1 MAGLIGCETPY
12 PALSKKSCDWLIV
25 MTIFVIG
32 PEGSGKTVLLAMLS
46 RYVAAERKDLVLEPV
61 DRSAGQYVVA
71 ALAALE
77 AGDWPPSTR
86 QGQLQPFHWRFGSR
100 DAPLHEIVLF
110 DAAGQDLR
118 QTLLE
123 SNPTILT
130 DSQRTIRAACDKAD
144 VLVYLLDLDGFLRTK
159 DHNLRDEHAW
169 MFRTFL
175 TNPEWRKKVRMVA
188 LAKADLY
195 KDMLASASDRSSE
208 NSRVR
213 ELVKTQLP
221 KDYTLDHIVDAE
233 LEVSFFA
240 VASVT
245 TRTTLGTDGAPIPVP
260 VTPLTPLGLDN
271 LTAALLNAA
280 KCLEQE
286 KARAARMRLRKA
298 TLWVLAVICVC
309 WIIVK
314 KVPCRNCQSSG
325 VVRCQKCVGKGA
337 VEFSVSEDCEACD
350 GTGKRFGVL
359 KCNPCDG
366 KGKILR
372 TNLVPCGKCKASGR
386 EQCQICHGEKKHV
399 WWKK

>member
-1 MAGLIGCETPY
+1 
-12 PALSKKSCDWLIV
+12 

-86 QGQLQPFHWRFGSR
+86 QGKLQPFHWRFGSR

-169 MFRTFL
+169 MFKTFL
-175 TNPEWRKKVRMVA
+175 TSPEWRKKLRMVA

-195 KDMLASASDRSSE
+195 KDMLASASDGSSE

-213 ELVKTQLP
+213 ELVKGQLP

-233 LEVSFFA
+233 MKVSFLA

-245 TRTTLGTDGAPIPVP
+245 TKTTLGTDGSPIRVP
-260 VTPLTPLGLDN
+260 VTPLTSVGLDN
-271 LTAALLNAA
+271 LTAALLSAA
-280 KCLEQE
+280 K
-286 KARAARMRLRKA
+286 KAAFMRLVKA
-298 TLWVLAVICVC
+298 TLLVVVAVMCVYGIGVL
-309 WIIVK
+309 

-325 VVRCQKCVGKGA
+325 VVGCQKCVGKGA
-337 VEFSVSEDCEACD
+337 IEFSVSEDCEACD

-366 KGKILR
+366 RGKIQR
-372 TNLVPCGKCKASGR
+372 TNLVPCGKCKSSGR
-386 EQCQICHGEKKHV
+386 EQCPICHGEKKHV

>member
-1 MAGLIGCETPY
+1 MDVGFKTPN
-12 PALSKKSCDWLIV
+12 PALSKRSRDGLII

-61 DRSAGQYVVA
+61 ERSAGQYIVA

-77 AGDWPPSTR
+77 DGDWPPSTR

-123 SNPTILT
+123 SNAAILT
-130 DSQRTIRAACDKAD
+130 DNQRSIRAACNQAD
-144 VLVYLLDLDGFLRTK
+144 VLLYLLDLDGFLRTK
-159 DHNLRDEHAW
+159 AHNLRDEHAW

-175 TNPEWRKKVRMVA
+175 TRPEWRKKLRMVA

-195 KDMLASASDRSSE
+195 KDMLGSAADHSSE

-213 ELVKTQLP
+213 GLVKRQLP

-233 LEVSFFA
+233 MQVSFFA

-245 TRTTLGTDGAPIPVP
+245 TKTTLGTDGTPMRVP
-260 VTPLTPLGLDN
+260 VTPLTSVGLDN
-271 LTAALLNAA
+271 LTTALLSAA
-280 KCLEQE
+280 KCIKKEMD
-286 KARAARMRLRKA
+286 RATCMRLVKA
-298 TLWVLAVICVC
+298 TLLVVVAVMCVFGIFVPKVL
-309 WIIVK
+309 
-314 KVPCRNCQSSG
+314 CRNCQASG
-325 VVRCQKCVGKGA
+325 VVQCQKCGGKGRL
-337 VEFSVSEDCEACD
+337 EFSASPQCDKCD
-350 GTGKRFGVL
+350 GTGKRVMMFECGKCKGQGVIQVTR
-359 KCNPCDG
+359 DG
-366 KGKILR
+366 
-372 TNLVPCGKCKASGR
+372 PCGKCKTSGK
-386 EQCQICHGEKKHV
+386 EVCPICHGESKHV